1 LQKGSILMN
10 ANSSKAWF
18 GRLVLAAA
26 LGGLISMQLAAAEA
40 AASVEAESAAPTKSV
55 SSDLANA
62 LTGGSFNLN
71 FRYRY
76 EYVDQELRLTGV
88 PFEKDANASTLRTR
102 LVYTSGSFMDTFLT
116 LNMDNVSVIVADDY
130 NSTRNGNTQYPVVA
144 DPKGTDLNLA
154 SLTFTGLE
162 DGTVVLGRQR
172 IIRENARFIGNVVW
186 RQNEQ
191 TYDAASIDYA
201 VTDKLQVFYAYVS
214 RVKRVFGP
222 EDGIPAA
229 DFDSNSSLLD
239 VTYTFSTA
247 LRAVGY
253 GYWLDLENSA
263 PFSSQTVGL
272 RLTGSVG
279 DKTTFSYVAE
289 YARQEDYKNNPN
301 SYKEN
306 YYHLVA
312 GVDWKQFGA
321 KAGYEVLGGSGV
333 LGESFQTPLATLYKF
348 NGLADQFLVTP
359 AGGLEDASIEGTA
372 KGWGG
377 NYSVVYHDFSQETG
391 GGDYGTEWDFIATWP
406 FLEHYSVLAGF
417 GLFDSKDGYSSD
429 TDKVWLMLTADF

>member
-1 LQKGSILMN
+1 MN
-10 ANSSKAWF
+10 AHNIKSRL
-18 GRLVLAAA
+18 GRLA
-26 LGGLISMQLAAAEA
+26 LVAMLGSL
-40 AASVEAESAAPTKSV
+40 ASVELSAAETAEAGATAPAESTSTE
-55 SSDLANA
+55 LANA
-62 LTGGSFNLN
+62 FTNGSFNLN

-76 EYVDQELRLTGV
+76 EFVDQELNALGQ
-88 PFEKDANASTLRTR
+88 PFQNDANASTLRTR

-116 LNMDNVSVIVADDY
+116 LNMDNVTAIVADDY
-130 NSTRNGNTQYPVVA
+130 NSTRNGKTQYPVVA

-154 SLTFTGLE
+154 SLTYKGLE

-201 VTDKLQVFYAYVS
+201 VTDKFQVFYAYVNK
-214 RVKRVFGP
+214 VKRVFGP
-222 EDGIPAA
+222 EDGTPAA
-229 DFDSNSSLLD
+229 DFDSSSSLLD
-239 VTYTFSTA
+239 LTYTLSPA
-247 LRAVGY
+247 LRLVGY
-253 GYWLDLENSA
+253 GYWLDLKNSDV
-263 PFSSQTVGL
+263 FSSQTVGA

-279 DKTTFSYVAE
+279 DKATFSYVAE

-301 SYKEN
+301 NYKEN

-312 GVDWKQFGA
+312 GVDWDRFGA
-321 KAGYEVLGGSGV
+321 KGGYEVLGGSGV

-359 AGGLEDASIEGTA
+359 AGGLEDAYIEGSA

-377 NYSVVYHDFSQETG
+377 KYRVVYHDFSKETG
-391 GGDYGTEWDFIATWP
+391 SGDYGSEWDFIATWP
-406 FLEHYSVLAGF
+406 FLDHYSVLAGF

-429 TDKVWLMLTADF
+429 TDKVWLMFTADF